1 MTEQLPQA
9 PPYHEPDR
17 HIARVRI
24 YDNHPIGFNPA
35 DLTELGS
42 ELATT
47 GLTTL
52 QVRAMMGKI
61 QQIAAQAAVAMAP
74 EILEEVRKIQEA
86 RIIEILQRIRL
97 LPMYMGHV
105 QRDRVLQ
112 IVQDV
117 ATRVPRS

>member
-9 PPYHEPDR
+9 PTYQETDR
-17 HIARVRI
+17 HIARVRV
-24 YDNHPIGFNPA
+24 YDAPTIGFNPA
-35 DLTELGS
+35 DLTGLGA

-61 QQIAAQAAVAMAP
+61 QQIAAQSAVAMAP

-86 RIIEILQRIRL
+86 RIIEMIQRVRL

-112 IVQDV
+112 IIQDV